1 MSVWKYGQ
9 PPSEMTTD
17 AFLLRSFSN
26 CAFASNARSRE
37 LLDVSDP
44 AREPV
49 NDILIEEPC
58 LCVQVSH
65 VEDTGDI
72 GFPEEP
78 AVDTLSSWQFL
89 LCKKVFDADSSE
101 SVERRRE
108 MTSETPGYSLEGEH
122 LPARLLYEPWLLS
135 KSRSSSDSSGIAVLK
150 GSALNEFVD
159 MFTAEFVVHLA
170 CQLSLSLDP
179 LVDVDGFL
187 KSGALRDGLSILL
200 NGLPLVNGLRLPFNG
215 LRLPKATGLRLPLM
229 AIG

>member
-1 MSVWKYGQ
+1 
-9 PPSEMTTD
+9 MTTD

-26 CAFASNARSRE
+26 CAFASIARSRE

-49 NDILIEEPC
+49 NDILIEEPY
-58 LCVQVSH
+58 LCVKVSH

-89 LCKKVFDADSSE
+89 LCEKVFDADSSE

-108 MTSETPGYSLEGEH
+108 MTSETPSYSSEGEH

-135 KSRSSSDSSGIAVLK
+135 KSSSSSDSSGIAVLQ

-179 LVDVDGFL
+179 LVDVDGL
-187 KSGALRDGLSILL
+187 LTSGALRDGLSILL
-200 NGLPLVNGLRLPFNG
+200 IGLPLVNGLRLPFNG
-215 LRLPKATGLRLPLM
+215 LLLPKTTGLRLPLVT
-229 AIG
+229 IG

>member
-1 MSVWKYGQ
+1 
-9 PPSEMTTD
+9 MTTD

-26 CAFASNARSRE
+26 CAFASIARSRE

-49 NDILIEEPC
+49 NDILIEEPY
-58 LCVQVSH
+58 LCVKVSH

-89 LCKKVFDADSSE
+89 LCEKVFDADSSE

-108 MTSETPGYSLEGEH
+108 MTSEGEH

-135 KSRSSSDSSGIAVLK
+135 KSSSSSDSSGIAVLQ
-150 GSALNEFVD
+150 GSALNDFVD

-179 LVDVDGFL
+179 LVDVDGL
-187 KSGALRDGLSILL
+187 LASGALRDGLSILL

-215 LRLPKATGLRLPLM
+215 LLLPKTTGLRLPLVT
-229 AIG
+229 IG